1 MNDDGTVNFMQTTD
15 IVVDAADFSKI
26 VITAWE
32 EGVEGPATQV
42 WGDFD
47 LLVTPTDAYGNP
59 SLKTFNDFTGTGKVA
74 PLAAQDSLD
83 ILDTRVGKNKPV
95 PENAANSTK
104 KYSNVDV
111 NFSASLIEDLPFSWS
126 IAEAGDTFS
135 VRTAENR
142 TRGTARV
149 RAVVDNGY
157 LLEDDARSR
166 NKSGD
171 ASFTIGQPL
180 EISITLWVPGQD
192 GDQADNTVT
201 IPAGGS
207 VTVTARAEGLNE
219 DDMVTFT
226 IDGEAQDAVAAD
238 ADGNAGQPIELSGSG
253 TVSVTATSG
262 QYSASLDVV
271 YEEAPA
277 EEGRKAYV
285 DSNGDAVYLIAKDSG
300 MVGVDDFLALVA
312 AFGSSEGDDNYNVQ
326 ADVNDDGTVDIN
338 DFLVFITSYGKT
350 AAVSGKPIVLLPG
363 INENAEFSLS
373 LGSERVIAGELVAVD
388 VSLANVEALIGYG
401 FALNYDADK
410 FEFISVAP
418 ADEDLL
424 TSTGGETLFHHM

>member
-1 MNDDGTVNFMQTTD
+1 MKDMNDDGTVNFMQTTD

-59 SLKTFNDFTGTGKVA
+59 SLKTFNDFDGTGKVA
-74 PLAAQDSLD
+74 PVAAQDSLD

-126 IAEAGDTFS
+126 IREAGDTFS

-180 EISITLWVPGQD
+180 EPVLTLWVPGSD
-192 GDQADNTVT
+192 VDEAGNDVV
-201 IPAGGS
+201 IPADPGD
-207 VTVTARAEGLNE
+207 VTVTVAAAGFNAGS
-219 DDMVTFT
+219 DVTFT
-226 IDGEAQDAVAAD
+226 KDGTAQDAVPADDDGGASLDITMSAA
-238 ADGNAGQPIELSGSG
+238 G
-253 TVSVTATSG
+253 TVTVSATDG
-262 QYSASLDVV
+262 QYSD
-271 YEEAPA
+271 
-277 EEGRKAYV
+277 GRAY
-285 DSNGDAVYLIAKDSG
+285 
-300 MVGVDDFLALVA
+300 
-312 AFGSSEGDDNYNVQ
+312 
-326 ADVNDDGTVDIN
+326 
-338 DFLVFITSYGKT
+338 
-350 AAVSGKPIVLLPG
+350 
-363 INENAEFSLS
+363 
-373 LGSERVIAGELVAVD
+373 
-388 VSLANVEALIGYG
+388 
-401 FALNYDADK
+401 
-410 FEFISVAP
+410 
-418 ADEDLL
+418 
-424 TSTGGETLFHHM
+424 HHVCRGA